1 MLGAS
6 ELDAAFIGIV
16 LLEGA
21 FVAWLMARSRREPGA
36 GLVHGAVRLG
46 MQASR
51 RRV

>member
-21 FVAWLMARSRREPGA
+21 FVAWLMARSRRERDA
-36 GLVHGAVRLG
+36 GLVHDAVRLG
-46 MQASR
+46 LRASR
-51 RRV
+51 RRA

>member
-21 FVAWLMARSRREPGA
+21 FVAWLMARARPERDA
-36 GLVHGAVRLG
+36 GLVHDAVRLG
-46 MQASR
+46 LRASR
-51 RRV
+51 RRI

>member
-16 LLEGA
+16 LLEWA
-21 FVAWLMARSRREPGA
+21 FVAWLMARSSRERDV

-46 MQASR
+46 LRANR
-51 RRV
+51 RRA